1 MGGIVSMHSNGTFN
15 EFQIIVGQ
23 QRLTTISPLLL
34 ATYHLMKS
42 GVVVPQQENL
52 PDMIYETYLINK
64 WQKNSR
70 RIRLKTVKKIN
81 RPLRCFSTGRINTS
95 QPPN

>member
-1 MGGIVSMHSNGTFN
+1 MHSNGTFN

-52 PDMIYETYLINK
+52 ADIIYETYLINK

-70 RIRLKTVKKIN
+70 RIRLKTVKKDQSAFEMLFNGEDKHIPASKPTIN
-81 RPLRCFSTGRINTS
+81 
-95 QPPN
+95 